1 MNIDHNG
8 WHPKPPTSI
17 VASLPLAKRGFSCFF
32 EGKHQEGDVIRLFYS
47 SKWSVTERLV
57 KARTI
62 RQGIIKPPSGGP
74 AYLINMKTPSNLTE
88 IRQHENSTTASRW
101 STANMSDTKEPFDT
115 PLEPVFYI
123 ALATLFLLGLAAIFR
138 LFQRVE
144 KWMDMPEIEEPPCM
158 TELLARAAKYLPR
171 PNKCSTNQQQQ
182 NACEQILCTH
192 RAANGHR
199 RLHSAES
206 DVEVVV
212 RRTL

>member
-1 MNIDHNG
+1 
-8 WHPKPPTSI
+8 
-17 VASLPLAKRGFSCFF
+17 
-32 EGKHQEGDVIRLFYS
+32 VIRLFYS
-47 SKWSVTERLV
+47 SKMSVTERLV

-74 AYLINMKTPSNLTE
+74 AYLINMKTSSNLTE

-101 STANMSDTKEPFDT
+101 STANVSDTKEPSDMPSKPPF
-115 PLEPVFYI
+115 PFYI
-123 ALATLFLLGLAAIFR
+123 LFLLVLATLFLLVLAAVFIAVKFAVKFAVK
-138 LFQRVE
+138 LLQ
-144 KWMDMPEIEEPPCM
+144 KLKKTTNAPDTKEPSCM

-192 RAANGHR
+192 RAVNGHR
-199 RLHSAES
+199 RLHSGES